1 MTVKR
6 KSPSKRDTPWFT
18 VLVRWDN
25 LAKLKE
31 IAARNRAP
39 LTQTVGRLI
48 NNEYD
53 AVFPERRKEPD
64 ARTHNV
70 HTT

>member
-1 MTVKR
+1 MTEKR

-31 IAARNRAP
+31 IAARNKAP

-64 ARTHNV
+64 ACTHNV
-70 HTT
+70 RTT